1 MAQSGRG
8 RQACGRPR
16 HCGFAGPDG
25 LALNEC
31 MKFRLLTLAL
41 LLPLSLAAATT
52 LKIDR
57 TRSFVDVDVTATI
70 GSFTGRLETYEAQL
84 DFEPV
89 GKIKTA
95 TFSFKFADL
104 KTGEAKRDAE
114 MIEWLGGGDPSGS
127 FQLAAL
133 ALRPDG
139 QGHAT
144 GRLTIKGRAEL
155 IEFPVTISQLDGD
168 WTISGTAT
176 LRYTDWGLKVIR
188 KMGLLKVDPEVKVR
202 FKLIGQPG

>member
-1 MAQSGRG
+1 
-8 RQACGRPR
+8 
-16 HCGFAGPDG
+16 
-25 LALNEC
+25 
-31 MKFRLLTLAL
+31 MKLGQLTLAL
-41 LLPLSLAAATT
+41 LLPLSVVAAPT
-52 LKIDR
+52 LRIDR
-57 TRSFVDVDVTATI
+57 TRSFVDVDVKATL
-70 GSFTGRLETYEAQL
+70 GSFTGRLEAYEAQL
-84 DFEPV
+84 VFDPA
-89 GKIKTA
+89 GKIETA
-95 TFSFKFADL
+95 TFSFGFADL

-114 MIEWLGGGDPSGS
+114 MIKWLGGGDPAGS

-144 GRLTIKGRAEL
+144 GRLTLKGRAEL
-155 IEFPVTISQLDGD
+155 IEFPVTIAQLDGE

-188 KMGLLKVDPEVKVR
+188 KLGLLKVDPEVKVR